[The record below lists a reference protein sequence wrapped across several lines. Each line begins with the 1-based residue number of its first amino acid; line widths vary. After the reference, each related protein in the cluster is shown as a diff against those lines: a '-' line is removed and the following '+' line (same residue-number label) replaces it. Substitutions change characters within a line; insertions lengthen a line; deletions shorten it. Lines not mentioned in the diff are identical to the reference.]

1 MTLTGI
7 YGGSFNPIHKGHVQ
21 LAETLCQNGTVDEVW
36 FLVSPRNPFKQSST
50 DLLNE
55 RDRLRLAQLAT
66 AGHPQLHVSDF
77 EFNRPRPSYTAD
89 TLAALRK
96 AYPDRQFALIIGADN
111 WQSFRRWRKPDEILR
126 HHRILVY
133 PRPDF
138 PVNEAT
144 LPPGVTLLSDVPLM
158 DISST
163 QIRRSIACGED
174 ASYGLDAAVWK
185 EICRKKY
192 YLPAASCDIEKQ
204 PGHTSGDR

>member
-21 LAETLCQNGTVDEVW
+21 LAEALCHKGVVNEIW
-36 FLVSPRNPFKQSST
+36 FLVSPRNPFKQASK
-50 DLLNE
+50 DLLDE
-55 RDRLRLAQLAT
+55 HDRLSLARLAT

-77 EFNRPRPSYTAD
+77 EFSLPRPSYTVD

-96 AYPDRQFALIIGADN
+96 AYPDRQFALIMGADN
-111 WQSFRRWRKPDEILR
+111 WQSFHRWRSPGEILR

-138 PVNEAT
+138 PVDETA
-144 LPPGVTLLSDVPLM
+144 LPPGVTLLSDVRLM

-163 QIRRSIACGED
+163 QLRRSIARGED
-174 ASYGLDAAVWK
+174 ASYGLDAAVWQ
-185 EICRKKY
+185 EIQKKGY
-192 YLPAASCDIEKQ
+192 YR
-204 PGHTSGDR
+204 TT

>member
-21 LAETLCQNGTVDEVW
+21 LAEALCHKGVVNEIW
-36 FLVSPRNPFKQSST
+36 FLVSPRNPFKQASK
-50 DLLNE
+50 DLLDE
-55 RDRLRLAQLAT
+55 HDRLSLARLAT

-77 EFNRPRPSYTAD
+77 EFSLPRPSYTVD

-96 AYPDRQFALIIGADN
+96 AYPDRQFALIMGADN
-111 WQSFRRWRKPDEILR
+111 WQSFHRWRSPGEILR

-138 PVNEAT
+138 PVDETA
-144 LPPGVTLLSDVPLM
+144 LPPGVTLLSDVRLM

-163 QIRRSIACGED
+163 QLRCSIARGED
-174 ASYGLDAAVWK
+174 ASYGLDAAVWQ
-185 EICRKKY
+185 EIQKKGY
-192 YLPAASCDIEKQ
+192 YR
-204 PGHTSGDR
+204 TT